1 MSDQTKEWSDLVAR
15 QRNEEHDMRKG
26 HVVQQSDI
34 LKQLMGSMQAQHLRD
49 LEMRQDRYVLLLR
62 GMRWWC
68 WNVWS
73 FVYKSN
79 VYDQFEYLLSHRLII
94 SICYDWKY
102 WLLDTNEIYMYSRN
116 SLKRPPLRVVLNMRW
131 PFMRGKINLIFEDHG
146 SKTRQFVWFWWDFA
160 GCWQGVPLNK
170 SIIMDVEMLIL

>member
-68 WNVWS
+68 WN
-73 FVYKSN
+73 
-79 VYDQFEYLLSHRLII
+79 
-94 SICYDWKY
+94 
-102 WLLDTNEIYMYSRN
+102 
-116 SLKRPPLRVVLNMRW
+116 
-131 PFMRGKINLIFEDHG
+131 
-146 SKTRQFVWFWWDFA
+146 QFVMIENI
-160 GCWQGVPLNK
+160 GY
-170 SIIMDVEMLIL
+170 LIQMKYICTAETR